1 MCMITNVFSTLG
13 KRRRSKLP
21 GPLTQLKRFS
31 TSRKAYKGICYA
43 TIHLSSV
50 LGRNYNFREFRIK
63 LATIHLSSVLGR
75 NYDFREFRIKLAPEN
90 KVGIINRQPAHTP
103 DRGKIKIGR
112 LYILVVTQDD
122 GWTCQSPNEDAS
134 VYQGKHHRVVRD
146 IALRVSFS

>member
-1 MCMITNVFSTLG
+1 MITNVFSTLG

-50 LGRNYNFREFRIK
+50 LGRNYN
-63 LATIHLSSVLGR
+63 
-75 NYDFREFRIKLAPEN
+75 FREFRIKLAPEN